1 MRMNFLTALLFSLA
15 FSCIVGCNAA
25 PRTESDRRVLSAEV
39 QALVVT
45 LKEKDASIA
54 KYFESAAG
62 YAAFPSI
69 GKGGLIIGG
78 AFGRGEVFASGGT
91 LVGYSDMTQAS
102 IGAQIGGQSFS
113 EIIFFETK
121 EALASFKTGTLAFSA
136 TASAVAV
143 QSGAAAAA
151 KYENGV
157 VIFLTRPKGLMAEL
171 SIGGQQFNF
180 RSLADIE

>member
-1 MRMNFLTALLFSLA
+1 MRMNLLTALLFSLA
-15 FSCIVGCNAA
+15 FSCIVGCNAT

-39 QALVVT
+39 QALVVA
-45 LKEKDASIA
+45 LKEKDASIS
-54 KYFESAAG
+54 KYFDSAAG

-69 GKGGLIIGG
+69 GKGGFIIGG
-78 AFGRGEVFASGGT
+78 AFGRGEVFTSGGT
-91 LVGYSDMTQAS
+91 LIGYSDMTQAS

-121 EALASFKTGTLAFSA
+121 EALASFKTGTLA
-136 TASAVAV
+136 SAVAV

-157 VIFLTRPKGLMAEL
+157 VIFLTQPKGLMAEL
-171 SIGGQQFNF
+171 SVGGQQFNF
-180 RSLADIE
+180 RSLADVE